1 MKRCVILLGACL
13 LLATSPG
20 MAHRAHFSLTDM
32 WWRVDRSTLE
42 ITHSIHLDDA
52 MVLLASLGAPDGTLD
67 AAVQA
72 KLMHYLERTFS
83 LTSDGDPLELE
94 PVGAQIEGD
103 FLWLYQ
109 ELELAKLP
117 DQLQLSCQLM
127 QDFSAEQVNQVN
139 FRVGDEVRTLRLNR
153 DRHAGQLF

>member
-1 MKRCVILLGACL
+1 MVGTCL
-13 LLATSPG
+13 LLATTPG

-67 AAVQA
+67 AAMQA

-83 LTSDGDPLELE
+83 LTSDGNQLELE
-94 PVGAQIEGD
+94 PIGAQIDGD

-109 ELELAKLP
+109 ELKLPRLP
-117 DQLQLSCQLM
+117 DQLQLSCRVM

-153 DRHAGQLF
+153 ERHEGQLF